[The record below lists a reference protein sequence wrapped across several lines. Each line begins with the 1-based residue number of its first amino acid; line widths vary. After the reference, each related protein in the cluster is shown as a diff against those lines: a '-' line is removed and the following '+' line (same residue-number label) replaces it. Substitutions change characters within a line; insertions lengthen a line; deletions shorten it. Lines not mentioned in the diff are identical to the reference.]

1 MLLMNENTIVPL
13 LCRVFY
19 ISGLVATG
27 KVFKLGRKGLGYYY
41 DAFER
46 SPPFSWSEEHD
57 TITILVS
64 KLCEDSVT
72 TRVSIHVMS

>member
-1 MLLMNENTIVPL
+1 MPL
-13 LCRVFY
+13 LCLVFY
-19 ISGLVATG
+19 ITGLAATDR
-27 KVFKLGRKGLGYYY
+27 VFKLGRKGLGYYY

-64 KLCEDSVT
+64 KLREESST
-72 TRVSIHVMS
+72 TRVSIHAMS